1 MVKEYIGEG
10 TDLLEATSAAKEG
23 LMATLG
29 LKDDDNINIEI
40 ISEFKKK
47 TLGLFG
53 GSMAKVRAFIELPD
67 PKPEKK
73 KAPKKAEAKKPEKK
87 AEPKKTEKKAEDKA
101 EVKAESELNLIPEEQ
116 LEKGS
121 SAALAAAYIKTVMQG
136 LGCEN
141 VTVSAAIVDNAI
153 YLQLDG
159 EKLGVVIGRR
169 GETLDAL
176 QYLTSLAAN
185 TGNGYQKVTLNIGN
199 YREKREQTLI
209 SLAKKVSAQVL
220 ANGRSRALE
229 PMNPYERRIIHTAV
243 QEIEGVVSN
252 SIGEGSGRR
261 VVIATVDGDKNPRI
275 RDNRR
280 SRHHDRKP
288 SRTVASTP
296 TREPKKDSGDT
307 PLYGRIK

>member
-1 MVKEYIGEG
+1 MIKEYIGEG
-10 TDLLEATSAAKEG
+10 TDLLEATAAAKEG
-23 LMATLG
+23 LVATLG

-40 ISEFKKK
+40 ISEYKKK

-67 PKPEKK
+67 PKPAKK
-73 KAPKKAEAKKPEKK
+73 PTKKAEEPAKVEKK
-87 AEPKKTEKKAEDKA
+87 AVIKAEKKTEAKTQEP
-101 EVKAESELNLIPEEQ
+101 ELNLIPEEN

-121 SAALAAAYIKTVMQG
+121 SAAKAAAYIKSVMLG

-141 VTVSAAIVDNAI
+141 VTVSAASVDNSI

-159 EKLGVVIGRR
+159 DKLGVVIGRR

-199 YREKREQTLI
+199 YREKREQTLT

-220 ANGRSRALE
+220 SSGRSRALE

-243 QEIEGVVSN
+243 QEIEGVESS
-252 SIGEGSGRR
+252 SIGEGSSRR
-261 VVIATVDGDKNPRI
+261 VVISTVGGDKNPRNY
-275 RDNRR
+275 DRR
-280 SRHHDRKP
+280 GGKRHDRKP
-288 SRTVASTP
+288 SQTVASAP

>member
-1 MVKEYIGEG
+1 MIKEYIGEG
-10 TDLLEATSAAKEG
+10 TDLLEAIAAAKEG
-23 LMATLG
+23 LVATLG

-40 ISEFKKK
+40 ISEYKKK

-67 PKPEKK
+67 PKPAKK
-73 KAPKKAEAKKPEKK
+73 PTKKAEEPAKVEKK
-87 AEPKKTEKKAEDKA
+87 AVIEAEKKTEAKTQEP
-101 EVKAESELNLIPEEQ
+101 ELNLIPEEN

-121 SAALAAAYIKTVMQG
+121 SAAKAAAYIKSVMLG

-141 VTVSAAIVDNAI
+141 VTVSAASVDNSI

-159 EKLGVVIGRR
+159 DKLGVVIGRR

-199 YREKREQTLI
+199 YREKREQTLT

-220 ANGRSRALE
+220 SSGRSRALE

-243 QEIEGVVSN
+243 QEIEGVESS
-252 SIGEGSGRR
+252 SIGEGSSRR
-261 VVIATVDGDKNPRI
+261 VVISTVGGDKNPRNY
-275 RDNRR
+275 DRR
-280 SRHHDRKP
+280 GGKRHDRKP
-288 SRTVASTP
+288 SQTVASAP

>member
-1 MVKEYIGEG
+1 MIKEYIGEG
-10 TDLLEATSAAKEG
+10 TDLLEATAAAKEG
-23 LMATLG
+23 LIASLG

-40 ISEFKKK
+40 ISEYKKK

-67 PKPEKK
+67 PKPAKKPAKKTEKQVEKK
-73 KAPKKAEAKKPEKK
+73 ADEPKKAEKK
-87 AEPKKTEKKAEDKA
+87 AEEP
-101 EVKAESELNLIPEEQ
+101 ELNLIPEEK

-121 SAALAAAYIKTVMQG
+121 SAAKAAAYIKSVMLG

-141 VTVSAAIVDNAI
+141 VTVSAASEDNAI

-199 YREKREQTLI
+199 YREKREQTLT

-220 ANGRSRALE
+220 SSGRSRALE

-243 QEIEGVVSN
+243 QEIEGVESA
-252 SIGEGSGRR
+252 SIGEGSSRR
-261 VVIATVDGDKNPRI
+261 VVISTIGGDKNPRNH
-275 RDNRR
+275 DRR
-280 SRHHDRKP
+280 GGRRHDRKP
-288 SRTVASTP
+288 SQTVASAP

>member
-1 MVKEYIGEG
+1 MIKEYIGEG
-10 TDLLEATSAAKEG
+10 TDLLEATAAAKEG
-23 LMATLG
+23 LVATLG

-40 ISEFKKK
+40 ISEYKKK

-67 PKPEKK
+67 PKPAKK
-73 KAPKKAEAKKPEKK
+73 PTKKAEEPAKVEKK
-87 AEPKKTEKKAEDKA
+87 AVIKAEKKTEAKTQEP
-101 EVKAESELNLIPEEQ
+101 ELNLISEEN

-121 SAALAAAYIKTVMQG
+121 SAAKAAAYIKSVMLG

-141 VTVSAAIVDNAI
+141 VTVSAASVDNSI

-159 EKLGVVIGRR
+159 DKLGVVIGRR

-199 YREKREQTLI
+199 YREKREQTLA

-220 ANGRSRALE
+220 SSGRSRALE

-243 QEIEGVVSN
+243 QEIEGVESS
-252 SIGEGSGRR
+252 SIGEGSSRR
-261 VVIATVDGDKNPRI
+261 VVISTVGGDKNPRNY
-275 RDNRR
+275 DRR
-280 SRHHDRKP
+280 GGKRHDRKP
-288 SRTVASTP
+288 SQTVASAP

>member
-73 KAPKKAEAKKPEKK
+73 KVEKKA
-87 AEPKKTEKKAEDKA
+87 AEPKKTEKKAEKKE
-101 EVKAESELNLIPEEQ
+101 EVKAEPELNLIPEEQ
-116 LEKGS
+116 LEKSS
-121 SAALAAAYIKTVMQG
+121 SAALAAAYIKTIMQG

-141 VTVSAAIVDNAI
+141 VSVSAACEGGTI
-153 YLQLDG
+153 YLQLEG
-159 EKLGVVIGRR
+159 EKLGACIGRR

-199 YREKREQTLI
+199 YREKREQTLV

-220 ANGRSRALE
+220 STGRSRALE

-252 SIGEGSGRR
+252 SIGEGAGRR

-280 SRHHDRKP
+280 GRNSRDRKP

>member
-1 MVKEYIGEG
+1 MIKEYIGEG
-10 TDLLEATSAAKEG
+10 TDLLEATAAAKEG
-23 LMATLG
+23 LVATLG
-29 LKDDDNINIEI
+29 LKNDDDIKIEI
-40 ISEFKKK
+40 ISEYKKK

-73 KAPKKAEAKKPEKK
+73 PVKKAEKKAEVPKKAEKK
-87 AEPKKTEKKAEDKA
+87 AEKKVEEPKVAEP
-101 EVKAESELNLIPEEQ
+101 ELNLIPEEK
-116 LEKGS
+116 LEQGS
-121 SAALAAAYIKTVMQG
+121 SAAKAAAYIKSVMLG
-136 LGCEN
+136 LGCEK
-141 VTVSAAIVDNAI
+141 VTVSAATADNVI

-199 YREKREQTLI
+199 YREKREQTLTA
-209 SLAKKVSAQVL
+209 LAKKVSAQVL
-220 ANGRSRALE
+220 SSGRSRALE

-243 QEIEGVVSN
+243 QEIEGVESA
-252 SIGEGSGRR
+252 SIGEGASRR
-261 VVIATVDGDKNPRI
+261 VVISTIGGDKNPRS
-275 RDNRR
+275 RDHRGGRR
-280 SRHHDRKP
+280 HDRKP
-288 SRTVASTP
+288 SQTVASAP